1 MSSDPLA
8 YFITWTVYGTFL
20 PGDPR
25 WWRHKKQGSS
35 APARGLEQWSKKRLL
50 HPIKLLS
57 PDDRVVC
64 ESAIDEICV
73 FRKWKLWARSAR
85 TNHVHI
91 LVTASAKKPKLV
103 RDQIKAKCTLE
114 IRNANSGFAD
124 RPIWT
129 TGGDIEFID
138 TEDAIPE
145 CEIYINDAQDRMDR
159 GI

>member
-1 MSSDPLA
+1 MPNDPLA

-25 WWRHKKQGSS
+25 WWRHKKQGPS

-57 PDDRVVC
+57 PDDRIVC

-85 TNHVHI
+85 TNHVHV

-114 IRNANSGFAD
+114 IRNANSGFVD

-138 TEDAIPE
+138 TEDEIRE
-145 CEIYINDAQDRMDR
+145 CETYINDAQDRMDR